1 MTKSDVIFY
10 HTRWYIDEHRQ
21 FIYCNSIEEVPKMDI
36 FDLTGKV
43 AIVTGGNQGIGLAI
57 SRGLARAGAAV
68 IIANRRA
75 EEGTKAAESL
85 KKEGLNAAPIPTNV
99 SDESSIAA
107 MVAKVM
113 ASHGK
118 IDILVNN
125 AGGCTPPKPFLE
137 MSDKDWDFDIDVN
150 LRSTRN
156 GTKTVLPIMIKQKSG
171 KIVNITSGAGIHG
184 GMFTSGYA
192 AAKAGI
198 IGFSMGVAKEAA
210 PHGININC
218 VSPGVADTGFAR
230 NAPPGLLENFPK
242 TVPIGRLTTTQDI
255 ANAVVFLASDA
266 SCDIVGQVLV
276 VSGGVS
282 P

>member
-1 MTKSDVIFY
+1 MELGLKD
-10 HTRWYIDEHRQ
+10 
-21 FIYCNSIEEVPKMDI
+21 
-36 FDLTGKV
+36 KV
-43 AIVTGGNQGIGLAI
+43 ALVTGAGSQIGF
-57 SRGLARAGAAV
+57 GKAV
-68 IIANRRA
+68 ALSLA
-75 EEGTKAAESL
+75 EEGCDIIVNDIDLDGAKQTAAEVEKLGRKSMAI
-85 KKEGLNAAPIPTNV
+85 KADVTKGADWDSMVKEALVKFGR
-99 SDESSIAA
+99 
-107 MVAKVM
+107 
-113 ASHGK
+113 
-118 IDILVNN
+118 IDILINN

-156 GTKTVLPIMIKQKSG
+156 GTKTLLPIMIKQKSG
-171 KIVNITSGAGIHG
+171 KIVNVTSGAGIHG

-218 VSPGVADTGFAR
+218 VSPGVADTGFAK
-230 NAPPGLLENFPK
+230 NAPPGLIENFPK
-242 TVPIGRLTTTQDI
+242 TLPIGRLTNTQDI
-255 ANAVVFLASDA
+255 ANAVVFLVSEAAS
-266 SCDIVGQVLV
+266 DIVGQVLA

>member
-1 MTKSDVIFY
+1 MELGLK
-10 HTRWYIDEHRQ
+10 
-21 FIYCNSIEEVPKMDI
+21 
-36 FDLTGKV
+36 GKV
-43 AIVTGGNQGIGLAI
+43 ALVTGAGSQIGFGKAIALA
-57 SRGLARAGAAV
+57 LAQEGCDV
-68 IIANRRA
+68 IINDIDLDGARQ
-75 EEGTKAAESL
+75 TAAEVEKLGRKSMAI
-85 KKEGLNAAPIPTNV
+85 KADVTRGSEWDSMVKE
-99 SDESSIAA
+99 
-107 MVAKVM
+107 VM
-113 ASHGK
+113 AKFGR

-137 MSDKDWDFDIDVN
+137 MSDNDWDFDIDVN

-156 GTKTVLPIMIKQKSG
+156 GTKTILPIMIKQKSG

-242 TVPIGRLTTTQDI
+242 TVPVGRLTTTQDI
-255 ANAVVFLASDA
+255 ANAVVFLVSDV
-266 SCDIVGQVLV
+266 SSDIVGQVLV
-276 VSGGVS
+276 VSGGVN

>member
-1 MTKSDVIFY
+1 MELGLKDKIA
-10 HTRWYIDEHRQ
+10 
-21 FIYCNSIEEVPKMDI
+21 
-36 FDLTGKV
+36 L
-43 AIVTGGNQGIGLAI
+43 VTGAGSQIGFGKAIALA
-57 SRGLARAGAAV
+57 LAQEGCDIIVNDLDLDGAKQTASEVEKLGRKSMV
-68 IIANRRA
+68 IKADV
-75 EEGTKAAESL
+75 TKDADWDSMV
-85 KKEGLNAAPIPTNV
+85 KEAL
-99 SDESSIAA
+99 
-107 MVAKVM
+107 AKF
-113 ASHGK
+113 GR

-156 GTKTVLPIMIKQKSG
+156 GTRALLPHMIENKGG
-171 KIVNITSGAGIHG
+171 KIVNVTSGAGIHG

-198 IGFSMGVAKEAA
+198 IGFSLGVAKEAA

-218 VSPGVADTGFAR
+218 VSPGVADTGFAK
-230 NAPPGLLENFPK
+230 NAPPGMIENFPK
-242 TVPIGRLTTTQDI
+242 TLPIGRLTTTQDI
-255 ANAVVFLASDA
+255 ANAVVFLVSDA
-266 SCDIVGQVLV
+266 SSDIIGQVLV

>member
-1 MTKSDVIFY
+1 MELGLKD
-10 HTRWYIDEHRQ
+10 
-21 FIYCNSIEEVPKMDI
+21 
-36 FDLTGKV
+36 KV
-43 AIVTGGNQGIGLAI
+43 ALVTGAGSQIGFGKAVALA
-57 SRGLARAGAAV
+57 LAQEGCDIIVNDLDLDGAKK
-68 IIANRRA
+68 
-75 EEGTKAAESL
+75 TAAEVEKLGRKSMAI
-85 KKEGLNAAPIPTNV
+85 KADVTKGADWDSMVKEAL
-99 SDESSIAA
+99 
-107 MVAKVM
+107 AKF
-113 ASHGK
+113 GR

-137 MSDKDWDFDIDVN
+137 MADKDWDFDIDVN

-156 GTKTVLPIMIKQKSG
+156 GTKTILPIMIKQKGG
-171 KIVNITSGAGIHG
+171 KIVNVTSGAGIHG

-230 NAPPGLLENFPK
+230 NAPPGMIENFPK
-242 TVPIGRLTTTQDI
+242 TLPIGRLTTTQDI
-255 ANAVVFLASDA
+255 ANAVVFLVSDA
-266 SCDIVGQVLV
+266 SSDIVGQVLV